1 MRSLPSLGLARSKVR
16 DPHSLRVPRAAMPQ
30 FPGRD
35 HLDDFLAY
43 LTTLGVGHHRT
54 EVLAPS
60 LKATQLELS
69 LHKAKRIPF
78 KTGSPVLCSSDNYV
92 LDGHHRW
99 LKWLLRR
106 PDRPMP
112 AVKIDLP
119 IRPLLDIARRF
130 APPPSPTLVDPAEFA
145 SLPRAGRAHTLP
157 SYKGDDPTIYSL
169 RSAIRGRFG
178 PDTRDHVRDV
188 VSALPPDQALSA
200 YRALVKGGRT
210 PATPEE
216 AGAILHRALAL
227 VSRYYGEDDVP
238 FPVRFRHWEDG
249 DRHVEGLQALAK
261 PLSVASA
268 VFSSAAVGARQALQ
282 GWLDVLTPPDEPALP
297 PDSTRPWGGYGPN
310 RLDLVRSAFNEAMRR
325 AEKSRADA
333 EKIQAVNRIEVQK
346 MLKPRSPFRWD
357 LEWRDSTQGWPACQE
372 AVRFLSAVFGA
383 NPDDLE
389 PFRVLV
395 TALPS
400 VKAPRSHLVPLG
412 HHRSRLVIHFNESP
426 AGVCHLLGHA
436 IEHAFPHVRHTVRRF
451 LHHKVRRS
459 RPIAMDVLHGCS
471 SLRGELGRDGD
482 FHLRTTDSPYAGKV
496 AIDHT
501 EVMAM
506 GLEYLYRDCAM
517 FATADPEY
525 CKFVIGV
532 LKGDLR

>member
-1 MRSLPSLGLARSKVR
+1 VTGNRFPPTVARATIAPMRSLPSLGLARSKVR

-188 VSALPPDQALSA
+188 VSAL
-200 YRALVKGGRT
+200 
-210 PATPEE
+210 
-216 AGAILHRALAL
+216 
-227 VSRYYGEDDVP
+227 
-238 FPVRFRHWEDG
+238 
-249 DRHVEGLQALAK
+249 
-261 PLSVASA
+261 
-268 VFSSAAVGARQALQ
+268 
-282 GWLDVLTPPDEPALP
+282 PPDEPALP